1 MRWIKGMAVVG
12 AAVLLTAQSWAAAA
26 ASVEAPASIKAKK
39 ILTFCS
45 DLENPPAEGIA
56 DDGVT
61 PKGAAVDMMN
71 DIATSMGVAAK
82 IDNYQFSGL
91 FAALDTGKCD
101 LAVASLGKTPERAQR
116 YELVDYWRFG
126 SGLLVPTGNPK
137 HLTRFE
143 DLSGKR
149 VAVLL
154 GSNNSKALHKIS
166 DDLKVSGRPPIDIV
180 ELGTNA
186 VAFQDLSLGRV
197 DALVSD
203 TVVMNYYMSRSRGR
217 FSIGGVPVPPKTMSI
232 AIPKGNVDLKNAVQ
246 AAIDKMNASGGMTQL
261 IKRWGIENGVVACNS
276 AHPCP

>member
-1 MRWIKGMAVVG
+1 MRWIKGSLALVAVFMA
-12 AAVLLTAQSWAAAA
+12 AHSWAAVPGA
-26 ASVEAPASIKAKK
+26 VEAPAAIKAKK
-39 ILTFCS
+39 VLTFCS

-56 DDGVT
+56 EDGVT

-71 DIATSMGVAAK
+71 NIASLLGVKPK

-126 SGLLVPTGNPK
+126 SGLLVPAGNPK

-166 DDLKVSGRPPIDIV
+166 DDLKAAGKPPIDIV
-180 ELGTNA
+180 ELGTNE

-203 TVVMNYYMSRSRGR
+203 TVVMNYYMSRSHGR

-232 AIPKGNVDLKNAVQ
+232 AILKGNTDLRNAVQ
-246 AAIDKMNASGGMTQL
+246 AAVDKMNSSGQMAQL
-261 IKRWGIENGVVACNS
+261 IKTWGIENGVVACSS
-276 AHPCP
+276 ANPCQ

>member
-1 MRWIKGMAVVG
+1 MRRIKGFVV
-12 AAVLLTAQSWAAAA
+12 ATAVLLSAQSWAVAG

-39 ILTFCS
+39 VLTFCS

-71 DIATSMGVAAK
+71 YIASSMEVAAK

-101 LAVASLGKTPERAQR
+101 LAVASIGRTPERMQR
-116 YELVDYWRFG
+116 YEFVDYWRFG

-137 HLTRFE
+137 HLARFE
-143 DLSGKR
+143 DLSGRR

-154 GSNNSKALHKIS
+154 GSNNAKALHNIS
-166 DDLKVSGRPPIDIV
+166 DDLKASGKPPIDIV

-197 DALVSD
+197 DALATD
-203 TVVMNYYMSRSRGR
+203 TVVMNYYMSRSHGR
-217 FSIGGVPVPPKTMSI
+217 FSIGGVPVPPKTISI
-232 AIPKGNVDLKNAVQ
+232 AIPKGNVALKNAVQ
-246 AAIDKMNASGGMTQL
+246 ASIDRMNATGEMARL
-261 IKRWGIENGVVACNS
+261 IKRWGIEKGVTTCNS
-276 AHPCP
+276 TNPCP